1 MLGCNPVTPT
11 FFYYAKHNI
20 SFLIPFLCFMRKL
33 LLLLVTLIT
42 FTNVSY
48 ASFPV
53 VEKVSNQTTGSNGS
67 LLEMGVPTPLIIWT
81 IVVFLLLVF
90 LSQYSRTRLT
100 NTFKYFQIFGWRVKV
115 RAVQGPWW
123 LILSSF
129 VLMVVAALLTVI
141 WMWIGLGCIIGYC

>member
-1 MLGCNPVTPT
+1 MKKIIL
-11 FFYYAKHNI
+11 
-20 SFLIPFLCFMRKL
+20 FLI
-33 LLLLVTLIT
+33 TITT

-100 NTFKYFQIFGWRVKV
+100 NTFKYFHIFGWRVKV

>member
-1 MLGCNPVTPT
+1 M
-11 FFYYAKHNI
+11 I
-20 SFLIPFLCFMRKL
+20 L
-33 LLLLVTLIT
+33 LLITITT

-53 VEKVSNQTTGSNGS
+53 VEKVSNQTTGLNGS
-67 LLEMGVPTPLIIWT
+67 LLEMGVPTTLIIWT
-81 IVVFLLLVF
+81 IVVFPLLVF

-129 VLMVVAALLTVI
+129 VLMVVAAILTVI
-141 WMWIGLGCIIGYC
+141 WMWIGFGCMIGYC

>member
-1 MLGCNPVTPT
+1 VLGCNPVTPT